1 MFIINYYN
9 VVSQRESASVLQA
22 KCFRRWLKNVQSM
35 QPIDERNGQSG
46 PESYVGGAPQ
56 GLSGLLG
63 SALTETDSDDNAL
76 LRFPSDNPQTY
87 DPNGVG
93 LIKNTAEYNGTNFIR
108 YDTNFGERG
117 TLNEKATTK
126 VAPITKENLERHTQ
140 IVQSNVHTQIVQSDV
155 HPFSSVHQNE
165 GRSAFT
171 VVRPRPANQKEG
183 DNEIAQ
189 TPRSMVTRG
198 NNTGQ
203 VVQSTDKVLYPYTQY
218 DYQSPDLYDK
228 IYSESTARVACV
240 SACKVS
246 AASKCVTDS
255 ARIARGLGRATNLV
269 LPSVCDSFSQ
279 LLDTA
284 NYGVCLQR

>member
-1 MFIINYYN
+1 M
-9 VVSQRESASVLQA
+9 
-22 KCFRRWLKNVQSM
+22 QSM
-35 QPIDERNGQSG
+35 QSIDERNGQSG
-46 PESYVGGAPQ
+46 PESYVGGPPR

-76 LRFPSDNPQTY
+76 LRFSSDNPQTY
-87 DPNGVG
+87 DPSGEG
-93 LIKNTAEYNGTNFIR
+93 LIKNTAEYNGTNFMR
-108 YDTNFGERG
+108 YDTNFGERR
-117 TLNEKATTK
+117 TLNEKVTTK

-140 IVQSNVHTQIVQSDV
+140 IVQSNVH
-155 HPFSSVHQNE
+155 PFSNVHQNE
-165 GRSAFT
+165 GPSAFT
-171 VVRPRPANQKEG
+171 VVRPRPANHKEG
-183 DNEIAQ
+183 DNETAQ

-203 VVQSTDKVLYPYTQY
+203 VVQSTDRVLYPYTQY
-218 DYQSPDLYDK
+218 DYQSPDMYDK